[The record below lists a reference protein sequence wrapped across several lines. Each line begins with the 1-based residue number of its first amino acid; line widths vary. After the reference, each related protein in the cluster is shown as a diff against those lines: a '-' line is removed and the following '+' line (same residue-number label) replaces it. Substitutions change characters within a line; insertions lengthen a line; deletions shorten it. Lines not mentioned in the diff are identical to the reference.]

1 MSRILVLGSTQRQP
15 AMQARV
21 SARIQRATLGALMTL
36 VVAFV
41 DRRLRKAFDLSR
53 PV

>member
-1 MSRILVLGSTQRQP
+1 
-15 AMQARV
+15 MQARV

-41 DRRLRKAFDLSR
+41 DRRLRKAFDHSR

>member
-1 MSRILVLGSTQRQP
+1 VSRIFVLGATQTQP

-21 SARIQRATLGALMTL
+21 QRAMLSALMTL
-36 VVAFV
+36 VVALV
-41 DRRLRKAFDLSR
+41 DRRLRKALDRSR